1 MALVVTN
8 SDTLGLGS
16 ADTAAL
22 FHQIVFESKIYS
34 ALHGCIFASLNHA
47 FRTWRWMGGGGGG
60 RARRGSTWV
69 RFLAGAY
76 RNSNENRMG

>member
-1 MALVVTN
+1 MALAVAN

-47 FRTWRWMGGGGGG
+47 FRTWRWMV
-60 RARRGSTWV
+60 GSE
-69 RFLAGAY
+69 AEG
-76 RNSNENRMG
+76 